1 MLRSIKEIEDHT
13 VTAVDGDIGEV
24 RDFYFD
30 DALWTIRYLVVDT
43 AGYIGAAREVLI
55 SPISFR
61 EIDWI
66 SRRFRLGLT
75 RDKVQRGPSVELH
88 KPVSRQF
95 EREFHRYYDWPVYW
109 GLGGVW
115 GAGAYPG
122 TLAAEQFSEQDEPGK
137 GDPHLRS
144 VREVSGYHIKGMD
157 ADIGH
162 VEDFIVDERSWT
174 IRYLVVDT
182 SNWWFGKSVLVSPR
196 WIGQISWPERS
207 VHVSL
212 PREIIKKSPEWKRGE
227 PIDRA
232 YETRLYTHY
241 GWPVYWLDEAAS
253 SSDAHGEPTERSPR
267 PHSI

>member
-1 MLRSIKEIEDHT
+1 MLRSLKEIQDHT

-43 AGYIGAAREVLI
+43 AGYFGAARQVLI

-61 EIDWI
+61 ELDWI
-66 SRRFRLGLT
+66 SRRFRLSLT
-75 RDKVQRGPSVELH
+75 REKVQHGPSVELH

-95 EREFHRYYDWPVYW
+95 ERDYHRYYDWPVYW

-122 TLAAEQFSEQDEPGK
+122 TLAAERFREQDDQPK

-144 VREVSGYHIKGMD
+144 VREVTGYHIQGMD

-174 IRYLVVDT
+174 LRYLVVDT
-182 SNWWFGKSVLVSPR
+182 SKWWFGKNVLVSPR
-196 WIGQISWPERS
+196 WISEISWSERS

-227 PIDRA
+227 PIDRT
-232 YETRLYTHY
+232 YEAKLYAHY
-241 GWPVYWLDEAAS
+241 GWPVYWLDEEARAS
-253 SSDAHGEPTERSPR
+253 DVDDASTGTSTRSYP
-267 PHSI
+267 I